1 MQELTTEEEDGDF
14 SPDKGC
20 VVCGRG
26 IRDTRDTVTSPRD
39 TSHVTPSIAA
49 DPRRRPTLS
58 QQTNNQPEVRWGGVD
73 ALCSVGRESQITI
86 RYVNTHTVHILH
98 KNGTVQRSSFL
109 KYIQIRCVDA
119 NANV

>member
-1 MQELTTEEEDGDF
+1 MDIHIYIVIYIGPILRENQNCWIVVNTMQELSTEEEDGDF
-14 SPDKGC
+14 SPDKSC

-58 QQTNNQPEVRWGGVD
+58 QQTT
-73 ALCSVGRESQITI
+73 A
-86 RYVNTHTVHILH
+86 
-98 KNGTVQRSSFL
+98 
-109 KYIQIRCVDA
+109 
-119 NANV
+119 